1 MTRTAPERSRAGT
14 GDLIFDR
21 SGSVS
26 APRWQ
31 DLGGDLAALA
41 LAWARF
47 GGRLIVPADL
57 PRGDGHPVL
66 VIPGLF
72 SSDGLIR
79 GFHEALTIL
88 GYRAEGWG
96 AGINFGPTQSAWDST
111 SERLSEIAADSG
123 RRVSL
128 IGHSLGGVLARALA
142 YERPELVRQVITVC
156 SPFRLPTASRWR
168 LAYRALSHWHLD
180 DATVAA
186 RLCESPPVPTTA
198 IYAPRDGIVAWT
210 SCIDEPGPGRENVAV
225 AGAHSTML
233 ANPATIRIVAERLAR
248 PDRLLEP

>member
-1 MTRTAPERSRAGT
+1 MIRTAPERSRGRR
-14 GDLIFDR
+14 GDLFFDR
-21 SGSVS
+21 SGTVR
-26 APRWQ
+26 APRWR

-47 GGRLIVPADL
+47 GDRLSVAADL

-72 SSDGLIR
+72 SSDRLIR
-79 GFHEALTIL
+79 GFREALTIL

-96 AGINFGPTQSAWDST
+96 AGINFGPTQSAWDSA
-111 SERLSEIAADSG
+111 SERLSEMAADSG

-128 IGHSLGGVLARALA
+128 IGHSLGGVFARALA
-142 YERPELVRQVITVC
+142 CERPELVRQVITVC